1 MATHFSTMV
10 YGEIEGNP
18 PFQNGDGQSAFS
30 RVKSWPTPTIV
41 SFPTEGTTFFPL
53 TNGFTVGNAYVYSV
67 IEVPPTGLN
76 VHSTK
81 YVTKDS
87 VTTLATLAG

>member
-1 MATHFSTMV
+1 MAVHFSTMV

-30 RVKSWPTPTIV
+30 RVKPWPTPSIV
-41 SFPTEGTTFFPL
+41 SFPTEGSTFFPL